1 MEGEEGEGYFKH
13 GKVFVLLS
21 SHHHLPHLPAYL
33 PKTSLK
39 AILLL
44 RLRCKEGPD
53 SHICVAVMQHRDL
66 LHRREDPKKEILR
79 LCNVPTYFPSLK
91 LTEIMEERWTSM

>member
-1 MEGEEGEGYFKH
+1 MRRAGEAPKLGGEGRQRGEKEMEGEEGEGYFKR

-21 SHHHLPHLPAYL
+21 SHHHLSHLPASL

-39 AILLL
+39 EILLL
-44 RLRCKEGPD
+44 TLRCKEGPD

-66 LHRREDPKKEILR
+66 LHRTEDPKKEILR
-79 LCNVPTYFPSLK
+79 L
-91 LTEIMEERWTSM
+91 